1 MSTQTWYSA
10 KDLRSEYDARNAWTE
25 GVYSETHPADRKVT
39 PKANRA
45 QVTTALDLID
55 IVNA

>member
-10 KDLRSEYDARNAWTE
+10 KDLRSAYDAQNAWTE
-25 GVYSETHPADRKVT
+25 ALHSETHPTDRVA
-39 PKANRA
+39 KANRA

-55 IVNA
+55 IIND